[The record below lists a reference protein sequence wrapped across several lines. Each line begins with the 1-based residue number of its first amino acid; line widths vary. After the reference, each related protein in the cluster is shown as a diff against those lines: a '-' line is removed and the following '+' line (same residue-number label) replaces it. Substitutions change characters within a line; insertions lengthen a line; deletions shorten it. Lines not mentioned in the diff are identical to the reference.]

1 LSFLLEFLFSAVACA
16 ANDKKFILH
25 SYRQITDPQI
35 RPSVGDSPVMGIH
48 LGLRGPKGM
57 VRLGDPVYVGIPKE
71 EAPALVS
78 PS

>member
-1 LSFLLEFLFSAVACA
+1 LSFFLVSRAS
-16 ANDKKFILH
+16 NDEKFDLH

-48 LGLRGPKGM
+48 LGLRGPKGI

-71 EAPALVS
+71 EAPALIS